1 MYQRFFFAQ
10 FFPVN
15 ALRISKCVLIDQDDL
30 RHTLRSGVH
39 LPDKI
44 EQKKSLIYGMPY
56 RYSNVKFDG
65 ESISMYINAK
75 SLLLRVSF
83 C

>member
-1 MYQRFFFAQ
+1 MMLLVSHMHNIEVIFVYTIT
-10 FFPVN
+10 
-15 ALRISKCVLIDQDDL
+15 LG
-30 RHTLRSGVH
+30 HTSRSGVY

-44 EQKKSLIYGMPY
+44 EQKKPLIYGMPY

-65 ESISMYINAK
+65 ESIYMYINAK
-75 SLLLRVSF
+75 SLLIRVSF